1 MSRISRSEW
10 YNPTYEEKYEE
21 LTPLEKAQLKLVQER
36 RAARKPSS
44 IYGSETA
51 LRTFTGASPAEPR
64 LDRRAIAA
72 QEQALQVKFQDDI
85 AGLLKALIQ
94 SRSLLGKGDTQK
106 AVSTIEKAWDKI
118 IQTISSQTSS
128 MRSQES
134 TANQAAQSRLL
145 TFAKDQRAAVKSV
158 LAPLVEKGIKPDLVT
173 DAFDEAYLGLLTTQ
187 PTAGAGVTGTRSL
200 KAKNL
205 MPSFLKKLSQ
215 LSPGDRTKMLNKL
228 QTAKIAGEA
237 DASGTLDAIGLGAS
251 TNIAADIEAA
261 FSRLQSLP
269 EEAGT
274 NPSLPGIRDEVV
286 AAFYEKELGPAP
298 SGLTE
303 EKVREAG
310 KLAGHSEEQ
319 INAAVEANEAT
330 RPVIRNVLV
339 PEAKAM
345 IKEFQTPGGITEY
358 LKHLKNEVGY
368 AKKIGMDTWNEAL
381 EAVLDT
387 FGAETLEE
395 AVTKLA
401 TSYGLNTPQ
410 TSTRQD
416 DALAKVQAEI
426 DQRTAQ
432 IKPVEAYR
440 TPLEAASIAM
450 KGTKGYAVPKK
461 KPMEFHTRQ
470 GRGVG
475 RTLRKETRD
484 AVREKL
490 KKWKGSTVEDPVT
503 IQGGRLAPLEETDV
517 APVPGVGRTV
527 VGVSPE
533 EAEAIAKEILMK
545 PEPKPEDEEKG
556 K

>member
-10 YNPTYEEKYEE
+10 YNPTYEEKFEE
-21 LTPLEKAQLKLVQER
+21 LSPLEKAQLKLVQER

-44 IYGSETA
+44 LYGSEKA

-85 AGLLKALIQ
+85 AGLLKALIR
-94 SRSLLGKGDTQK
+94 SRSLLGRGDTK
-106 AVSTIEKAWDKI
+106 RAVSAVEKAWDKI
-118 IQTISSQTSS
+118 IQTISSQASS
-128 MRSQES
+128 LRSQES
-134 TANQAAQSRLL
+134 GAAQAAQSRLL
-145 TFAKDQRAAVKSV
+145 SFAEDQRAAVKSV
-158 LAPLVEKGIKPDLVT
+158 LAPLAEKGIKPDLAP
-173 DAFDEAYLGLLTTQ
+173 DKFDEAYLGLLSTQ
-187 PTAGAGVTGTRSL
+187 PTAGAGVPGTKVL
-200 KAKNL
+200 KQKNL
-205 MPSFLKKLSQ
+205 MPSFLRKLSQ
-215 LSPGDRTKMLNKL
+215 LSPDDRTKMLNKL
-228 QTAKIAGEA
+228 QTAKLAGEA
-237 DASGTLDAIGLGAS
+237 NAAGTLDAIGLGAS
-251 TNIAADIEAA
+251 TNVAADIEAA
-261 FSRLQSLP
+261 FSAAQTLP

-274 NPSLPGIRDEVV
+274 GPSLPGLSDERV
-286 AAFYEKELGPAP
+286 AGFYEDELGPP
-298 SGLTE
+298 PLTE
-303 EKVREAG
+303 EEVREAG
-310 KLAGHSEEQ
+310 KHRGDSEEQ
-319 INAAVEANEAT
+319 IKAALKANEAART
-330 RPVIRNVLV
+330 PTGRKVLV
-339 PEAKAM
+339 PEAKDM

-358 LKHLKNEVGY
+358 LKQLKTEIGH

-416 DALAKVQAEI
+416 AALAKVQAEI
-426 DQRTAQ
+426 DERTAQ

-490 KKWKGSTVEDPVT
+490 KKWKGSTVDDPVV
-503 IQGGRLAPLEETDV
+503 IRGGELGPAPAV
-517 APVPGVGRTV
+517 VPGTGVGRTA
-527 VGVSPE
+527 VGTGLSIWE
-533 EAEAIAKEILMK
+533 EEQRKKE
-545 PEPKPEDEEKG
+545 EEQRK
-556 K
+556 KEE